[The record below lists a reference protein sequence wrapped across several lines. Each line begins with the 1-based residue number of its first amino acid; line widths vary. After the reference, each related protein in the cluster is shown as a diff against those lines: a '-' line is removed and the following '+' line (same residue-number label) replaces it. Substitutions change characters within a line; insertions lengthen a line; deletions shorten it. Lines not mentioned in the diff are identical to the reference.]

1 MNPIKLNKRHI
12 ILASIIVSIGVAL
25 SINYWIFPLK
35 LSKDKIIESSSEG
48 STNIDEKSKIKSDQE
63 IEKIKLFF
71 KNEKDEQEKF
81 KNQILEISS
90 SDPDYTKKIIQEIRQ
105 ENNIESLIKSKFDD
119 NLIDCMARIG
129 KNGCNVIVSFKTDLT
144 KENVYKIKNIIKDQT
159 DFKNNEITIT
169 EKNVNN

>member
-12 ILASIIVSIGVAL
+12 VLASIIVSIGVAL
-25 SINYWIFPLK
+25 SINYWVFPLK
-35 LSKDKIIESSSEG
+35 LSKNKIVESSSE
-48 STNIDEKSKIKSDQE
+48 STTNVNKKENIKSDND

-81 KNQILEISS
+81 KNQILEVSS
-90 SDPDYTKKIIQEIRQ
+90 SDPDYTKKVIQEIRQ

-129 KNGCNVIVSFKTDLT
+129 KNGCNVVVSFKTDLT

-169 EKNVNN
+169 EKNINS

>member
-35 LSKDKIIESSSEG
+35 QSKNKMIESSSEG
-48 STNIDEKSKIKSDQE
+48 STNIEKKSKIKSDQE
-63 IEKIKLFF
+63 IEKIKSFF

-81 KNQILEISS
+81 QHQILEVSS
-90 SDPDYTKKIIQEIRQ
+90 SDQDYTKKIIQDIRQ

-119 NLIDCMARIG
+119 NLIDCMVRIG

-169 EKNVNN
+169 EKSIND